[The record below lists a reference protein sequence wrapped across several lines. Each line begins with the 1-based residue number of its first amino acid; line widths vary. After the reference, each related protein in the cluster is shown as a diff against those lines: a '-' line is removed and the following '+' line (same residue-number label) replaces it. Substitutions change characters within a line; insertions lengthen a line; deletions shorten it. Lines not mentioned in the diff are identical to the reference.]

1 MKYLLAAL
9 VLCLATARL
18 GTSSEDAGPAAGA
31 VPVAPGRNRRLVVM
45 IMTHHR
51 PGSVPSLL
59 QQVLSLAE
67 PRGHEVHVVVAQ
79 SCAAPVADNV
89 QALRADLQQFL
100 TPRRPALRSLVHVP
114 VPYVR
119 ADASFSVNR
128 LLHGSKRNSILNLLV
143 GLDVAFTGD
152 SAPLRWRHAVPQGEE
167 FDVLE
172 AVRAADAAHAHPGS
186 VPGGDAASP
195 SSAAAGGY
203 DGAAELAEF
212 RRAVARWRSV
222 TTPGG
227 VEHPAGPGDGR
238 HGPERGPGPDAVVVL
253 EDDVRLSA
261 DALDFFAFAH
271 DMMATERGEAIVPP
285 AAAPAAL
292 PGAVPSVAAESAAAA
307 RGLPAPLTDGLTHF
321 ATAFTLFRP
330 SILVGSDDVAGV
342 RRQREAGG
350 TLQRVVD
357 RLPGS
362 PRSVFKTLAWTCD
375 RAGYAALRV
384 LLGSL
389 VAYEPPAWRGQ
400 VQTLVSQAARI
411 AASASKALAAG
422 THLRQ
427 PDSTVLDTHAS
438 LTASLAARVAALATG
453 TAFRSGHPEFSRQR
467 EHVDAPG
474 LGSAGQLGGV
484 EAGAAGGAA
493 GVGVGLGTGGG
504 GGGGGAAGSHLPPAS
519 TWMCWWCNDYCYDH
533 AIEWLLQRQPYLAPA
548 LPRVTQ
554 RAGSGMT
561 SLLNDENEYYTGLPL
576 LPGAGAAGSDGEP
589 ATAVNAPPP
598 ITGSAVDA
606 ATLALHPEA
615 VPPADLAAAYGFAL
629 SEWPLY
635 ATTALLFRTP
645 GASAVSPRL
654 PDKAQEEDASS
665 PVRRLEAAV
674 QELQRGVA
682 ALAPKPAA
690 AAAGAAQHAL
700 HGEQVAAMESQ
711 LLATQAALLELAELS
726 RVEVFTLYA
735 REPLLLFVALPLL
748 LLVLSLLS
756 HLFLPAL
763 RTGAVLTPTPTP
775 GPVPGGIGSRGGG
788 GGGVKSITHGLPAHG
803 SAAAASGADGGS
815 GPTSG
820 GGSRLIARTKADA
833 AAAAPSSSR
842 RNVKSD

>member
-1 MKYLLAAL
+1 
-9 VLCLATARL
+9 
-18 GTSSEDAGPAAGA
+18 
-31 VPVAPGRNRRLVVM
+31 
-45 IMTHHR
+45 
-51 PGSVPSLL
+51 
-59 QQVLSLAE
+59 
-67 PRGHEVHVVVAQ
+67 
-79 SCAAPVADNV
+79 
-89 QALRADLQQFL
+89 
-100 TPRRPALRSLVHVP
+100 VHVP

-152 SAPLRWRHAVPQGEE
+152 SAPVRWRHAVPQGEE
-167 FDVLE
+167 FNVLE
-172 AVRAADAAHAHPGS
+172 AVRAADAARAQPGS
-186 VPGGDAASP
+186 VPGAAV
-195 SSAAAGGY
+195 AADGYAG
-203 DGAAELAEF
+203 ASELAEF
-212 RRAVARWRSV
+212 RRAVARWRS
-222 TTPGG
+222 GSD
-227 VEHPAGPGDGR
+227 GPGDGR
-238 HGPERGPGPDAVVVL
+238 HDPERGPGPDAVVVL
-253 EDDVRLSA
+253 EDDVRLSP
-261 DALDFFAFAH
+261 DALDYFVFAQ

-285 AAAPAAL
+285 GGAPAAL
-292 PGAVPSVAAESAAAA
+292 PGAVHGAMAESAAAA

-330 SILVGSDDVAGV
+330 SILVGSDDVASV

-384 LLGSL
+384 LLEAL
-389 VAYEPPAWRGQ
+389 VTFEPPAWRGQ

-411 AASASKALAAG
+411 AAAASKALAAG
-422 THLRQ
+422 THLLQ

-438 LTASLAARVAALATG
+438 QAASLAVRVAALATG

-474 LGSAGQLGGV
+474 LGPGDHLGGV
-484 EAGAAGGAA
+484 EAGAAGE
-493 GVGVGLGTGGG
+493 GVGSGKGVGGVS
-504 GGGGGAAGSHLPPAS
+504 GSQLPAVP
-519 TWMCWWCNDYCYDH
+519 TWTCWWCNDYCYDH

-554 RAGSGMT
+554 QAGSGMT
-561 SLLNDENEYYTGLPL
+561 SVLNDENEYYTGPSL
-576 LPGAGAAGSDGEP
+576 LPGAGAAGSGGEP

-615 VPPADLAAAYGFAL
+615 VPPADLAAAYGFVL

-654 PDKAQEEDASS
+654 PDKAQEEDPSS

-682 ALAPKPAA
+682 ALASQPAA

-700 HGEQVAAMESQ
+700 HGEEVAALEAQ
-711 LLATQAALLELAELS
+711 LLATQAALQELAELS
-726 RVEVFTLYA
+726 RVEVVTLYA

-756 HLFLPAL
+756 YLFLPAL
-763 RTGAVLTPTPTP
+763 RTGAVLTPTP
-775 GPVPGGIGSRGGG
+775 GPVPGGVGSRGAA
-788 GGGVKSITHGLPAHG
+788 KSIAHGLPSHG
-803 SAAAASGADGGS
+803 SAAAASGPGGGN

-820 GGSRLIARTKADA
+820 GGSRLIARTKTDA
-833 AAAAPSSSR
+833 AAAAPSSGR

>member
-1 MKYLLAAL
+1 
-9 VLCLATARL
+9 
-18 GTSSEDAGPAAGA
+18 
-31 VPVAPGRNRRLVVM
+31 
-45 IMTHHR
+45 
-51 PGSVPSLL
+51 
-59 QQVLSLAE
+59 
-67 PRGHEVHVVVAQ
+67 
-79 SCAAPVADNV
+79 
-89 QALRADLQQFL
+89 
-100 TPRRPALRSLVHVP
+100 VHVP

-167 FDVLE
+167 FGVLE
-172 AVRAADAAHAHPGS
+172 AVRAADAAHAQPEGA
-186 VPGGDAASP
+186 PAEDATPP
-195 SSAAAGGY
+195 SAAAAGGY

-212 RRAVARWRSV
+212 RRAIAQWRSV

-227 VEHPAGPGDGR
+227 VENPAGPGDGR
-238 HGPERGPGPDAVVVL
+238 HGPERVSGPDAVVVL
-253 EDDVRLSA
+253 EDDIRLSA

-292 PGAVPSVAAESAAAA
+292 PGAVPIAAESAAAA

-321 ATAFTLFRP
+321 ATAFSLFRP
-330 SILVGSDDVAGV
+330 SILVGLDDVASV
-342 RRQREAGG
+342 RRQREASGA
-350 TLQRVVD
+350 LPRVVD

-384 LLGSL
+384 LLESL
-389 VAYEPPAWRGQ
+389 VTFEPPAWRGQ

-411 AASASKALAAG
+411 AAAASKALAAG
-422 THLRQ
+422 THLLQ

-438 LTASLAARVAALATG
+438 QAASLASRVAALATG

-467 EHVDAPG
+467 EHADAPG
-474 LGSAGQLGGV
+474 LGPGDLLGRAGS
-484 EAGAAGGAA
+484 GAAGGAA
-493 GVGVGLGTGGG
+493 GTGVGFGTEGS
-504 GGGGGAAGSHLPPAS
+504 GAAGSHLPAAAAS
-519 TWMCWWCNDYCYDH
+519 TWTCWWCNDYCYDH

-561 SLLNDENEYYTGLPL
+561 SLLNDENEYYTGPPL
-576 LPGAGAAGSDGEP
+576 LPGAGAAGSDEEP

-598 ITGSAVDA
+598 VTGSAVDA

-615 VPPADLAAAYGFAL
+615 VPPADLAAAYGFTL

-654 PDKAQEEDASS
+654 PDKAQEEDPSS

-711 LLATQAALLELAELS
+711 LLATQAALRELAELS

-756 HLFLPAL
+756 YLFLPAL
-763 RTGAVLTPTPTP
+763 RTGAVLTPTP

-788 GGGVKSITHGLPAHG
+788 GVKSIAHGLPAHG

-833 AAAAPSSSR
+833 AAAAPSSGR